1 MKIKLDLGAFM
12 PERAHPEDAG
22 LDIRALKGGI
32 VQANNSKVFH
42 TGVHVQLPP
51 NTCGM
56 MVSKSGL
63 MVKHNITSTGLIDE
77 PYRGEI
83 MVKLFNHGDKDY
95 EVCAGDKIGQLV
107 VVPCMYVECEQ
118 VEELD
123 ESDRG
128 INGFGSTGV
137 N

>member
-1 MKIKLDLGAFM
+1 MKIKLDPGAYM
-12 PERAHPEDAG
+12 PERAHETDAG
-22 LDIRALKGGI
+22 LDIRSKECG
-32 VQANNSKVFH
+32 VVYANSSEVFH

-63 MVKHNITSTGLIDE
+63 MVNHNITSTGLIDE

-83 MVKLFNHGDKDY
+83 MVKLFNHGDQNY
-95 EVCAGDKIGQLV
+95 EVCVGDKIGQLV